1 MKTFICMI
9 QGDFGG
15 ASRETK
21 RFRAVDHTQALTKA
35 QAWCASRGEEFDII
49 ELWESEALNEL
60 TQ

>member
-9 QGDFGG
+9 QGDFGR

-21 RFRAVDHTQALTKA
+21 RFRAVDQTQAWTKA

-49 ELWESEALNEL
+49 ELSEVEAAS
-60 TQ
+60 